1 MMDAITSSL
10 PMAMAIL
17 VSSVPL
23 MAVTLILMAQRRW
36 PPALAFLLGWAG
48 GMAMVGGLTLVLA
61 QQSAAAG
68 ERGPVAWMG
77 LVRSSV
83 GAVLLLLAWRQW
95 RARPRD
101 RGAATLP
108 KWMDVVE
115 SLSTPKALVLG
126 FALVAVNP
134 KNLMLTV
141 SVSGAMAIAASEA
154 TRSAHWAAFG
164 IFGLVATA
172 GVASPVLV
180 DWAAGERSAEV
191 LAAMKDWIIRN
202 NAVIVSTVLL
212 LLGAVLLNKGLGQM
226 AYMHQLAG
234 LPLR

>member
-1 MMDAITSSL
+1 MIDAFTSSL
-10 PMAMAIL
+10 PMALAIL

-23 MAVTLILMAQRRW
+23 MGVTLILMAQRRW
-36 PPALAFLLGWAG
+36 PPVLAFLSGWAG
-48 GMAMVGGLTLVLA
+48 GMAVVGGLTLVLS
-61 QQSAAAG
+61 QPSAAAG
-68 ERGPVAWMG
+68 DRGPVAWMG
-77 LVRSSV
+77 LLRAGV
-83 GAVLLLLAWRQW
+83 GLLLLVLAWRQW
-95 RARPRD
+95 RARPREP
-101 RGAATLP
+101 GAATLP
-108 KWMDVVE
+108 KWMDMVE
-115 SLSTPKALVLG
+115 SLSTPKALGLG

-134 KNLMLTV
+134 KNLMLT
-141 SVSGAMAIAASEA
+141 VSGAMAIAASEA
-154 TRSAHWAAFG
+154 TRSAHWAALG

-180 DWAAGERSAEV
+180 HWAAGERSAEV

>member
-23 MAVTLILMAQRRW
+23 MAVTLILVAQHRW
-36 PPALAFLLGWAG
+36 PPALAFLSGWAG
-48 GMAMVGGLTLVLA
+48 GLAVVGGLTLVLS

-68 ERGPVAWMG
+68 ERGAVAWMG
-77 LVRSSV
+77 LLRAGV
-83 GAVLLLLAWRQW
+83 GVLLLVLAWRQW
-95 RARPRD
+95 RARPREP
-101 RGAATLP
+101 GAATLP
-108 KWMDVVE
+108 KWMDMVE
-115 SLSTPKALVLG
+115 SLSTPKALGLG

-141 SVSGAMAIAASEA
+141 SGAMAIAASEA
-154 TRSAHWAAFG
+154 TRSAHWVALG

-180 DWAAGERSAEV
+180 HWAAGERSAAV
-191 LAAMKDWIIRN
+191 LAAMKNWIVRN
-202 NAVIVSTVLL
+202 NAVIVSAVLL
-212 LLGAVLLNKGLGQM
+212 LLGAVLLNKGFGQM
-226 AYMHQLAG
+226 AQMHQLQG